1 MFKDKDLIAL
11 VVEYHK
17 LKCENEEL
25 TKKNEALSDEINKL
39 KVAFAEKR
47 ENVLTVFTVTS
58 SMLSSRTYHL
68 LNPNGVNIGLE
79 KILAEH
85 GLKIITDWCN
95 GNHCVEVGEQKFYT
109 NPYCEAARSE
119 LELMQGE
126 ASTLEAKIKELT
138 SEVKWLE
145 GRIEKAGGLKK
156 KRGIIG
162 FKPYWK

>member
-1 MFKDKDLIAL
+1 MAL
-11 VVEYHK
+11 VEEYHK

-25 TKKNEALSDEINKL
+25 TKKNEALSNEINKL

-47 ENVLTVFTVTS
+47 ENVLTVFTITH
-58 SMLSSRTYHL
+58 SMFSTRTYHL
-68 LNPNGVNIGLE
+68 LNPKGVNIGLE
-79 KILAEH
+79 KILADHE
-85 GLKIITDWCN
+85 LKIITDWSN
-95 GNHCVEVGEQKFYT
+95 GEYCVKVGTQEFYA
-109 NPYCEAARSE
+109 NPYCEAARSK

-145 GRIEKAGGLKK
+145 GRIKKSGGLKS
-156 KRGIIG
+156 KRRILG